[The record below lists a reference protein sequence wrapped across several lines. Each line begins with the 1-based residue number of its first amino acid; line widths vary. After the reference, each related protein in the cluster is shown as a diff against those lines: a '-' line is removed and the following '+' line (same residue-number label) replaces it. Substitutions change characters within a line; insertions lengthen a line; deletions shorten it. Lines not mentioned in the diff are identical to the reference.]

1 MWSVWLVTC
10 SWALNMKKRYS
21 ASASTKRN
29 AKFILYWIGFISKN
43 EEYNPE
49 QNIPNGRYLKN
60 LILQRVV
67 K

>member
-10 SWALNMKKRYS
+10 SWALNMKKN
-21 ASASTKRN
+21 TVQVPQPKEMLN
-29 AKFILYWIGFISKN
+29 LYYTAIGFISKN

-49 QNIPNGRYLKN
+49 QNIRNGRYFKN

>member
-1 MWSVWLVTC
+1 MFMGFECEKNTVQVPQPKEM
-10 SWALNMKKRYS
+10 LN
-21 ASASTKRN
+21 
-29 AKFILYWIGFISKN
+29 LYYTAIGFISKN